1 MSKKGSVGIAV
12 VGCGRI
18 AGHHIAA
25 IQETPDLDLI
35 ALCDLD
41 LTQAGRRQTASAV
54 PRYRNYREM
63 LSEDSEIDAVA
74 LATPSGLHAIQ
85 AMRIMRGWNKHI
97 IVEKPPSLGLASFE
111 AMVAMASDLDLQ
123 VFPVF
128 QYRFNTAVQRCHAA
142 IENGELGNLHIIS
155 VRQRWCRSQRYY
167 DQALW
172 RGTYS
177 LDGGALTNQGI
188 HHLDLIQYLGGPV
201 AQVSAQTGTFGS
213 SIEVEDTS
221 VATMSFENGA
231 LGSLELSTAV
241 RPDDVESSVSLIG
254 SKGYAVIGGWA
265 TDKLQLFS
273 PVPSDTVEFSQSNT
287 DAYGFG
293 HLTIYSGVR
302 EALLGSGDP
311 AVTVSEA
318 RQALKLLH
326 ALYVSADSS
335 RQIDVEYTPEYSPLG
350 AEDKELWAAYGEA
363 PLTRE
368 ERSRWRLD

>member
-1 MSKKGSVGIAV
+1 MNKNGSIGIAV

-25 IQETPDLDLI
+25 IRETPQIDLI

-41 LTQAGRRQTASAV
+41 LPQAGARDTDAEV
-54 PRYRNYREM
+54 PHYRTYEEM
-63 LSEDSEIDAVA
+63 LSAEPEIDAVV

-85 AMRIMRGWNKHI
+85 AMRIMRNWNKHI
-97 IVEKPPSLGLASFE
+97 IVEKPPALGLASFE
-111 AMVAMASDLDLQ
+111 AMVAIAKDCDLQ
-123 VFPVF
+123 IFPVF
-128 QYRFNTAVQRCHAA
+128 QYRFNAAVQRCCSA
-142 IENGELGNLHIIS
+142 IERGEFGDLHIVS

-201 AQVSAQTGTFGS
+201 ARVSAATSTFGS
-213 SIEVEDTS
+213 SIEVEDTA

-231 LGSLELSTAV
+231 LGSLEISTAV

-265 TDKLQLFS
+265 TDKLQMFS
-273 PVPSDTVEFSQSNT
+273 PLPTDTNRYSQSHT

-293 HLTIYSGVR
+293 HRNIYSGVR
-302 EALLGSGDP
+302 QVLLESGDP

-326 ALYVSADSS
+326 ALYVSADSTQS
-335 RQIDVEYTPEYSPLG
+335 IDVEFTPEYSPLG
-350 AEDKELWAAYGEA
+350 AEARELWAAYGEA
-363 PLTRE
+363 PLTDE
-368 ERSRWRLD
+368 ERSWWRLD